1 MSECSEM
8 PLPARYMLMSIN
20 CLLSSIYLTPLSGK
34 YTTNQTIH
42 HSDTE
47 RMSHL
52 SPAER
57 QMSLRT
63 QRWSFDHLCVLY
75 ERSLTC
81 RLSMGQNTPY
91 PLHSLFCT
99 GHPLFH
105 ENRQSPYAGQ
115 TPLSHWKYNS
125 IAVQNVNIHSQPNP
139 TKSVGPA
146 QSTDEPPSISK
157 APPLLVLSCQDL
169 VVPSCHTFPFILE
182 VKHHCSHG
190 QCGQLAKGF
199 RTFSHNRVLKFLG
212 YNSIPVPNSGTP
224 TAGANR
230 HDRGYRDN
238 PLSMALFATILQ
250 FYTSSTSPHN
260 AINNNACILQYR
272 TPPQSSGSFKF
283 FVAFQ

>member
-1 MSECSEM
+1 
-8 PLPARYMLMSIN
+8 
-20 CLLSSIYLTPLSGK
+20 
-34 YTTNQTIH
+34 
-42 HSDTE
+42 
-47 RMSHL
+47 
-52 SPAER
+52 
-57 QMSLRT
+57 
-63 QRWSFDHLCVLY
+63 
-75 ERSLTC
+75 
-81 RLSMGQNTPY
+81 MGQNTPY

-99 GHPLFH
+99 GFHLFH

-125 IAVQNVNIHSQPNP
+125 IVVQNVNIHSQPNP

-169 VVPSCHTFPFILE
+169 VVPSCHTFHFILE
-182 VKHHCSHG
+182 FKHHCSHG

-199 RTFSHNRVLKFLG
+199 RTFAHNRVLKFLG
-212 YNSIPVPNSGTP
+212 YISAPVPNSSNP
-224 TAGANR
+224 TAGANH
-230 HDRGYRDN
+230 HDRGCGDN
-238 PLSMALFATILQ
+238 HLSMVLSATILQ

-283 FVAFQ
+283 FVALWHFSDGCVRGADVEHLRSRDGRTRQARPSRWALC

>member
-1 MSECSEM
+1 
-8 PLPARYMLMSIN
+8 MSIRFH
-20 CLLSSIYLTPLSGK
+20 LSVIYLIPLFEEVYHEPDNPPHRHGLNVPFVSSRE
-34 YTTNQTIH
+34 TN
-42 HSDTE
+42 
-47 RMSHL
+47 
-52 SPAER
+52 
-57 QMSLRT
+57 
-63 QRWSFDHLCVLY
+63 DHLCVLY

-81 RLSMGQNTPY
+81 RLSMGQYTPY

-99 GHPLFH
+99 GYPLFH

-125 IAVQNVNIHSQPNP
+125 IVVQNVNIHSQPNP

-182 VKHHCSHG
+182 FKHHCSHG

-199 RTFSHNRVLKFLG
+199 RAFSHNRVLKFLG
-212 YNSIPVPNSGTP
+212 YISAPVPNSGNP

-230 HDRGYRDN
+230 HDRGCGDN
-238 PLSMALFATILQ
+238 PLSMVLFATILQ

-283 FVAFQ
+283 FVAGCMTRK